1 MSKKKNLAAAVIVLL
16 GFIVLDQFTKWLAVM
31 HLYQQDPIEILPGI
45 FELHFLVNRGA
56 AFGIMQNHQ
65 YFFAGITCVVLC
77 VLVYVFF
84 RILGQRRYIPMQVL
98 LVFLMS
104 GAVGNFLDRVRLGY
118 VIDFLYFKLIDFP
131 IFNVADCYVVISV
144 FLLAVLILFHYTE
157 EEMDDLMEQL
167 FPGRRKKR

>member
-1 MSKKKNLAAAVIVLL
+1 MNKKKNLAAAVIALL

-65 YFFAGITCVVLC
+65 YFFAGITCAVLC